1 MSTKLKSRFGTS
13 HAESRQLV
21 KAGIVPS
28 AAEAKAYGRPP
39 EMTRRE
45 FQRRQRWS
53 NRQARCH
60 EKTLPTYD
68 MDGSFYH
75 EF

>member
-1 MSTKLKSRFGTS
+1 MKLKSRFGIS

-21 KAGIVPS
+21 KAGLIPS

-53 NRQARCH
+53 LRQARSH
-60 EKTLPTYD
+60 EKALPRFD
-68 MDGSFYH
+68 MDGGYFS